1 MKLSDPSGY
10 QSEDKASMPVSSKVE
25 ARISSELKKFQTIL
39 SNAKQRDV
47 SESDTVVILT
57 DILSAVLGYDKYQ
70 HITTEFAIRG
80 TFVDLAVRVDGD
92 VRFLIEA
99 KAIGVE
105 LKDPHVKQAVD
116 YGANNGIDWVV
127 LTNGAVWRAY
137 KIQFTQPIDKI
148 LVFEIDLLA
157 RSARDSEVIECL
169 GSLSKEGFSK
179 GSMAELLEQKQITS
193 RYTLAAA
200 LLSEPM
206 LDQLRKEMRRIAPGL
221 RIDNDF
227 LHAALANEVIKRE
240 LVDSDEAKSA
250 KALVKKLQRSW
261 EKDRKSEPKI
271 AKSANTA
278 SEAPDAEAESE
289 E

>member
-1 MKLSDPSGY
+1 MSISPKI
-10 QSEDKASMPVSSKVE
+10 QT
-25 ARISSELKKFQTIL
+25 RISSELKKFQNIL
-39 SNAKQRDV
+39 ASAKQRDV

-57 DILSAVLGYDKYQ
+57 DMLSSVLGYDKYQ

-92 VRFLIEA
+92 IRFLIEA
-99 KAIGVE
+99 KAIGVD

-116 YGANNGIDWVV
+116 YGANNGIEWVI

-137 KIQFTQPIDKI
+137 KIHFTQPIDKT
-148 LVFEIDLLA
+148 LVFEIDLLNQSA
-157 RSARDSEVIECL
+157 RSAEVIECL

-193 RYTLAAA
+193 RYTISSV

-206 LDQLRKEMRRIAPGL
+206 LDQLRKEMRRLSPGL
-221 RIDNDF
+221 KIDNDF
-227 LHAALANEVIKRE
+227 LHASLSNEVIKRE

-250 KALVKKLQRSW
+250 KSLVKKLQRTY
-261 EKDRKSEPKI
+261 EKERKTEPKLSHRTSGL
-271 AKSANTA
+271 K
-278 SEAPDAEAESE
+278 EQE
-289 E
+289 EPVA

>member
-1 MKLSDPSGY
+1 MGIS
-10 QSEDKASMPVSSKVE
+10 AKVE
-25 ARISSELKKFQTIL
+25 TRISTELKRFQGIL
-39 SNAKQRDV
+39 ANAKQRDV

-57 DILSAVLGYDKYQ
+57 DMLSSVLGYDKYQ

-92 VRFLIEA
+92 IRFLIEA

-157 RSARDSEVIECL
+157 RSPRDSEVVECL

-179 GSMAELLEQKQITS
+179 GSMADLLEQKQITS

-200 LLSEPM
+200 LLTEPM
-206 LDQLRKEMRRIAPGL
+206 LDQLRKEMRRMSPGL

-227 LHAALANEVIKRE
+227 LHAALSNEVIKRE
-240 LVDSDEAKSA
+240 LVDSDEAKQA
-250 KALVKKLQRSW
+250 KSLVKKLQRTY
-261 EKDRKSEPKI
+261 EKDRRAEPRVKP
-271 AKSANTA
+271 ATMNED
-278 SEAPDAEAESE
+278 SEADKPQRDE
-289 E
+289 